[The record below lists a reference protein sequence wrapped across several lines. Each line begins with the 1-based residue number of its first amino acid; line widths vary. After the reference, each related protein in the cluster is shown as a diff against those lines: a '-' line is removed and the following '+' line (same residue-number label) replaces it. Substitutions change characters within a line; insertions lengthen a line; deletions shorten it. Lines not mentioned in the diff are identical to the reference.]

1 MERAAPGR
9 QAARSSFASPAPH
22 PAMPA
27 EAPRPRRR
35 SSVSLLL
42 AFLLPSLAFPIACAG
57 PADGAGRGET
67 LIGFLSRQPDRV
79 FTGPAYSQ
87 RGQAIRHLH
96 VSEQEFGQTGFRDP
110 QVRYQ
115 PHLDGRDVEI
125 RLAHDY
131 LIVEGRIF
139 AYADARAFDGGT
151 FAPRHP
157 MFADLHVAPRRGDR
171 PPCSA
176 SKATQAMPAPMT
188 AICPC
193 SCWSSRC
200 RQMPGCIA
208 SLAGSPRARRW
219 PPPRRKPGRA
229 FQPSACCVI
238 RMDVPSARA
247 WTGIASTAG
256 VSSRRGTGSSRHSRS
271 RTTHPT

>member
-1 MERAAPGR
+1 
-9 QAARSSFASPAPH
+9 
-22 PAMPA
+22 MPA

-35 SSVSLLL
+35 SFVSLLL
-42 AFLLPSLAFPIACAG
+42 AFLLPSLSFPIACAG

-131 LIVEGRIF
+131 LIVEGRTF

-171 PPCSA
+171 PTLLCIESHPGDAGTHDGDLPVFLLVEPLSTDARLYRLPSRFSTCA
-176 SKATQAMPAPMT
+176 AVAATAAETRPRFPAIRLLRDPD
-188 AICPC
+188 
-193 SCWSSRC
+193 
-200 RQMPGCIA
+200 
-208 SLAGSPRARRW
+208 
-219 PPPRRKPGRA
+219 GRA
-229 FQPSACCVI
+229 IGARLDGYRIDGGRFVETGNRVVATFTVPDDPSHLIFTPPA
-238 RMDVPSARA
+238 D
-247 WTGIASTAG
+247 
-256 VSSRRGTGSSRHSRS
+256 
-271 RTTHPT
+271 